1 MMAVATF
8 DGPSLTIKL
17 PALGAYDAKSEIY
30 SEWKRWAALSDNLKY
45 PQAFDTV
52 GGDELSPGQAIAPY
66 FFARNDNG
74 WKIETPDT
82 LGGGDVNIVGNLVRR
97 DTAIPLFQQG
107 LATCF
112 LQLEVSPQ
120 ALLVDSGG
128 GSGGLTPIESANIK
142 LIPALL

>member
-1 MMAVATF
+1 MTVAIF

-17 PALGAYDAKSEIY
+17 PALGSYDAKSEIY
-30 SEWKRWAALSDNLKY
+30 SEWKRWAALADNLKY

-66 FFARNDNG
+66 FFARNDLG
-74 WKIETPDT
+74 WAIETPDT
-82 LGGGDVNIVGNLVRR
+82 VGGGDVNIVGNLVRR

-128 GSGGLTPIESANIK
+128 GSGGLTPEEASLVR
-142 LIPALL
+142 LIPACIN